1 MLAELCDMLI
11 SGFGKP
17 SRCGRPERGRRA
29 GVNGNVTLIILDKK
43 VQGFQDPKTSRGMAD
58 MIYLCKGTEAGWS
71 GIDGLGRQ
79 FSEEL

>member
-1 MLAELCDMLI
+1 MCSSLKTTSTMLAELCDHADQC
-11 SGFGKP
+11 GFGKP

-58 MIYLCKGTEAGWS
+58 LYPNVDHVLLVN
-71 GIDGLGRQ
+71 GI
-79 FSEEL
+79 